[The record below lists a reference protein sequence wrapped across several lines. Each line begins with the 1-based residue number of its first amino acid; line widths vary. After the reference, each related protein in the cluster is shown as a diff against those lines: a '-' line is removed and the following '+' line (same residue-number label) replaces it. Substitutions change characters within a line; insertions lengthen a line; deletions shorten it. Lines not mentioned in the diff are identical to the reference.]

1 MTPEQQPNTPP
12 QPPQGRPAPQPGM
25 AQPPLPQQPDAPQP
39 WPAQQPPAAQPW
51 PPQQPPQAWGAP
63 QQPPAGPQDRQG
75 VLERHHV
82 HHSYIWLG
90 SIQTA
95 VMLLVVVLFSMGS
108 AIVGAISEGDAI
120 TSSDGPVLVIVGLCV
135 AGGLV
140 LVVGLV
146 ALYQW
151 VSYKHLYYE
160 LGPEEFNLYSG
171 IFNKKRVHVPYQ
183 RIQSV
188 DQRAS
193 LAAARVR
200 RLHGEH
206 RHGRRSVEQGRAPF
220 PYVQKSQGRSP
231 APRTVLR
238 ASSTSCPSRTV
249 PTRPSLPP
257 PRPRRQA
264 WPCQALRRRRAAC
277 PALRSRV
284 ALPFPAP
291 ILLTNRQATCW
302 TLLPSC
308 GTTCGACSAASH
320 VDTGSDHLRV
330 RHVATRSSS

>member
-25 AQPPLPQQPDAPQP
+25 AQPPLPQQPNAPQP

-108 AIVGAISEGDAI
+108 AIVGAISEGDTI

-193 LAAARVR
+193 LLQRVF
-200 RLHGEH
+200 GVCTVSIDTA
-206 RHGRRSVEQGRAPF
+206 GGASNKAVTVPF
-220 PYVQKSQGRSP
+220 VQKSQ
-231 APRTVLR
+231 AE
-238 ASSTSCPSRTV
+238 
-249 PTRPSLPP
+249 
-257 PRPRRQA
+257 
-264 WPCQALRRRRAAC
+264 ALRRELFSRKQYQLSVQTGADPAVAAAAAAAAAGMAV
-277 PALRSRV
+277 PGFAPQ
-284 ALPFPAP
+284 AGGMPGAP
-291 ILLTNRQATCW
+291 IPGGSAV
-302 TLLPSC
+302 P
-308 GTTCGACSAASH
+308 GAYLAHQSPGNVLDAPAELWNDVRGVFGGMH
-320 VDTGSDHLRV
+320 VDTGRITYEYGMSNK
-330 RHVATRSSS
+330 